1 MEQIQ
6 QQPLGST
13 VGMSTT
19 PTAYTHITLTDSTIQ
34 LGCGGSGGELVPG
47 HPAASIEY
55 GELSGNP
62 PAIFDGERTHSEAFF
77 LQFTLFR
84 RINANHHLMVVPF
97 DRALLAL
104 SYIQGPKVD
113 RWMEERF
120 EELVHLTNTGTK
132 LTDEALWENFEQ
144 KFWTA
149 FADTYKKERAEIALL
164 RHQMKGDDL
173 ETYVSTFEHLR
184 REAGWG
190 RDEPGTIVLFREGLK
205 HHLHKAIIE
214 RACQMPVTMDDWQSA
229 ARTEQAMSIEW
240 KNVMMYNS
248 QGGKRKQGRRP
259 SMDTGVTET
268 RPRLGEE
275 RKRLIAEGRCF
286 FCKAKGHISR
296 QCPKKT

>member
-13 VGMSTT
+13 VGMSTA

-47 HPAASIEY
+47 HPSASIEY

-84 RINANHHLMVVPF
+84 RINANHHVMVVPF
-97 DRALLAL
+97 YRALLAL
-104 SYIQGPKVD
+104 SYMQGPKVD
-113 RWMEERF
+113 RWMQERVD
-120 EELVHLTNTGTK
+120 ELVHLTNTGTK
-132 LTDEALWENFEQ
+132 LTDEALWANFEQ
-144 KFWTA
+144 KFWTT
-149 FADTYKKERAEIALL
+149 FADTNKK
-164 RHQMKGDDL
+164 MKGDDL

-229 ARTEQAMSIEW
+229 ARTEQAVWMEGKEAGTGQNLTGIKGTTEEATSVENIAR
-240 KNVMMYNS
+240 NGYNMA
-248 QGGKRKQGRRP
+248 QWRIGGHLRVY
-259 SMDTGVTET
+259 ME
-268 RPRLGEE
+268 
-275 RKRLIAEGRCF
+275 AEVPQKDWHPYESKC
-286 FCKAKGHISR
+286 S
-296 QCPKKT
+296 